1 MGHLLP
7 SLSGNKKL
15 SIKALCI
22 SNALTED
29 INPFSLLMN
38 SLSFLTSNLCVQY
51 VYLKSQVIYCAK
63 DSFFFFFSLLSS
75 SPRLSVGKHTAC
87 GSM

>member
-29 INPFSLLMN
+29 LNPFSLLMN
-38 SLSFLTSNLCVQY
+38 SLSFLRLNLCVQY

-63 DSFFFFFSLLSS
+63 FKTLFFFF
-75 SPRLSVGKHTAC
+75 
-87 GSM
+87 

>member
-29 INPFSLLMN
+29 LNPFSLLMN

-51 VYLKSQVIYCAK
+51 VYLKSQV
-63 DSFFFFFSLLSS
+63 FVFFSLLSS